1 MPQGPG
7 TYGKQVGRPPKKKSP
22 TPYTPFK
29 MRGSPMQRNFPDY
42 IKPGDSP
49 NKFSWEGALSG
60 GVTGGSVGGPWGAL
74 AGGLIG
80 GFTAKKKKKE
90 EVKEANLDPESKDD
104 IIADL
109 TMQVEKIKQTT

>member
-7 TYGKQVGRPPKKKSP
+7 TYGKQVGRPKKKSP
-22 TPYTPFK
+22 NTYAPFK
-29 MRGSPMQRNFPDY
+29 MRGNPMQRNFPND
-42 IKPGDSP
+42 IQSGDSP
-49 NKFSWEGALSG
+49 NKFSLEGALSG
-60 GVTGGSVGGPWGAL
+60 GMTGASVAGPWGAI

-90 EVKEANLDPESKDD
+90 EVKEANLDPDSKDD

-109 TMQVEKIKQTT
+109 TMQLENKKTT